1 MKKYLLDYGLKV
13 RLPIILFVVIS
24 TFAVTYYVSYA
35 ERNGIGYQPEQPIKY
50 SHKVHAGDMKIDC
63 KYCHVGVEKSRIASV
78 PSLNIC
84 MGCHTLARTDS
95 PEIIKLKEY
104 YDQGK
109 PLPWKRIHKV
119 PDFAYFNH
127 SVHVNKG
134 VECQSC
140 HGDVQSMDTLQVDPF
155 KSTGQVNSF
164 TMGACLNCHRN
175 AHEKLP
181 YLKDIK
187 NGPDNC
193 TTCHR

>member
-13 RLPIILFVVIS
+13 RLPIILFVIIA

-63 KYCHVGVEKSRIASV
+63 RYCHVGVEKSRVASV
-78 PSLNIC
+78 PALNVC
-84 MGCHTLARTDS
+84 MGCHAIARKDL
-95 PEIIKLKEY
+95 PDIQKLTEY
-104 YDQGK
+104 YNEGK
-109 PLPWKRIHKV
+109 PFPWERIHKV
-119 PDFAYFNH
+119 PDFVYFNH

-134 VECQSC
+134 IECQSC
-140 HGDVQSMDTLQVDPF
+140 HGDIQSMDTLAIDPNR
-155 KSTGQVNSF
+155 STGQVSSF

-181 YLKDIK
+181 YLKEIN
-187 NGPDNC
+187 NGPENC
-193 TTCHR
+193 ANCHR